1 MVEKEGCAK
10 QLPQTYMGAL
20 IVPVV
25 PLTGVAGPEVRSCL
39 LAGQLSL
46 YFSVLC

>member
-1 MVEKEGCAK
+1 MEKEGCAK
-10 QLPQTYMGAL
+10 QLPQTRVGAGR
-20 IVPVV
+20 VPVV
-25 PLTGVAGPEVRSCL
+25 PWTGVVGPEVRSCL

>member
-10 QLPQTYMGAL
+10 QLPQTRMGAHR
-20 IVPVV
+20 VPVV
-25 PLTGVAGPEVRSCL
+25 PWTGVAGSEVCSCL

-46 YFSVLC
+46 YFSVLY